1 MCREGGDHGIHAQD
15 HDQEQIKFVSVIVN
29 MNILTQSQKHT
40 YTPDDITKH
49 LSRPVSEIDTA
60 LEITVQYS
68 DLQLFFFF
76 SEESVSMH
84 DIY

>member
-1 MCREGGDHGIHAQD
+1 MCREGGDHGIHDQHQAQD
-15 HDQEQIKFVSVIVN
+15 HDEEQIKFVSVIVN

-68 DLQLFFFF
+68 DLQLFFLGRKCQ
-76 SEESVSMH
+76 H
-84 DIY
+84 A

>member
-1 MCREGGDHGIHAQD
+1 MCREGEDHGIHDQH
-15 HDQEQIKFVSVIVN
+15 HDQEQIKFVSMIVN

-68 DLQLFFFF
+68 DLQLFF